1 MTDIKRF
8 IPFRRRSRDSFLY
21 GISIVHSSR
30 PGYIFQYSLT
40 GGLSKTIQMNPDT
53 NQPDAEPG
61 TSAKNPDTNQSGTSS
76 KEPQTSDEES
86 SKAISGKKAENTTNG
101 ENSTSADKDS
111 VATGDKTN
119 FVSSVLLFSL
129 SLAAVFICLRKRK
142 HN

>member
-1 MTDIKRF
+1 MEPD
-8 IPFRRRSRDSFLY
+8 
-21 GISIVHSSR
+21 
-30 PGYIFQYSLT
+30 
-40 GGLSKTIQMNPDT
+40 NPDT

-61 TSAKNPDTNQSGTSS
+61 TSTKNPDTNQSGTSS
-76 KEPQTSDEES
+76 KEPQTSDEEL
-86 SKAISGKKAENTTNG
+86 SKAISGKKAENTPNG

-129 SLAAVFICLRKRK
+129 SLAAVFTCLRKRK